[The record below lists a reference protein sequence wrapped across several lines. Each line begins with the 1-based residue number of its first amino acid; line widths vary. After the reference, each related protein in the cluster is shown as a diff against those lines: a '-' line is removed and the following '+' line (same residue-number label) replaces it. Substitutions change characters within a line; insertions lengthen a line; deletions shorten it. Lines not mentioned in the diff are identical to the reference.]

1 MKNYVWQ
8 KFGVS
13 TDYNTVVQHPWHST
27 GQGAAKVALQY
38 IVLSDTMIGAYHN
51 KIALNCLYDPM
62 CLLLVIHSLNK
73 AFIDDVI
80 LHSPEST
87 QHSKHPF
94 FHVGNCTSKYVGR

>member
-80 LHSPEST
+80 LHATNFYDISMKAQRQLWWWHELIS
-87 QHSKHPF
+87 
-94 FHVGNCTSKYVGR
+94 